1 MLSASSDESRRS
13 VPESVCSTGARRPA
27 RMASTIT
34 NGQKLVL
41 MFRLPQIIFF
51 RCGFW
56 AETAAS
62 QKAAVPC
69 QNSSWD
75 EKWYGFSGREGPN
88 TIIAST
94 AHGDFGG
101 QESVCA
107 CGPHIYYKDGRKVGP
122 DQAARS

>member
-1 MLSASSDESRRS
+1 MNREDLFLSRCAL
-13 VPESVCSTGARRPA
+13 PEQGVHREWP
-27 RMASTIT
+27 STIT

-69 QNSSWD
+69 QNSSLD

-107 CGPHIYYKDGRKVGP
+107 CGPHIYRGRAKSRSGP
-122 DQAARS
+122 GGLIV